1 MPIAAA
7 AATVAEA
14 TEKVADTSR
23 EAMEADQAAAQAE
36 AGRPAKVVE
45 ATAREV
51 WVEGKPSVCRL
62 AQSLPP
68 QSESFQIH
76 TEVKACPQSQGPT
89 CLPQ

>member
-14 TEKVADTSR
+14 TEEVADTSR
-23 EAMEADQAAAQAE
+23 GAMEADQAAAQAE

-51 WVEGKPSVCRL
+51 WVEG
-62 AQSLPP
+62 
-68 QSESFQIH
+68 
-76 TEVKACPQSQGPT
+76 
-89 CLPQ
+89 